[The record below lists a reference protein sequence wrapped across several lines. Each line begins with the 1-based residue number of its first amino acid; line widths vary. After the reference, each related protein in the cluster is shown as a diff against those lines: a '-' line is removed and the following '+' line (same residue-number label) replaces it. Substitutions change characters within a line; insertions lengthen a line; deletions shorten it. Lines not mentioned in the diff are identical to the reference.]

1 MDSRWKTKTIVYKTI
16 RNIFYS
22 VIYKLKNPHN
32 VDILTLDELE
42 SKEINNI
49 IDLAIDLKKELKKG
63 KEKPLLQNKTLAMI
77 FEKPSTRTRVSFETG
92 MFQLGGHALTLSPND
107 LQLSRGES
115 IADTARTL
123 SRYVNVVMARVYDHK
138 SLETFARN
146 SSIPVING
154 LSDSYHPC
162 QILADLMT
170 IKEHKKNLK
179 KIKIAWIGDGNN
191 VCNSLI
197 LGCAKLKI
205 QLSVAIPDGYEP
217 EFDVIKI
224 GKEAEILEVSDNP
237 ETAVQ
242 DADVVMTDTFV
253 SIHNTSSDRVKK
265 FLPKFQVNQALMNK
279 AKKDA
284 IFMHCLPAKRD
295 QEVTSDVIDGSQ
307 SVVWDEA
314 ENRLHVQKALLVHL
328 LGV

>member
-1 MDSRWKTKTIVYKTI
+1 MTKK
-16 RNIFYS
+16 
-22 VIYKLKNPHN
+22 PHN
-32 VDILTLDELE
+32 IDLLTLDELE

-49 IDLAIDLKKELKKG
+49 IDLAIDLKKQQKKG

-115 IADTARTL
+115 IADTAKTL
-123 SRYVNVVMARVYDHK
+123 SRYVNVIMARVYDHK
-138 SLETFARN
+138 LLENLARN

-162 QILADLMT
+162 QILADFMT
-170 IKEHKKNLK
+170 ITEHKKNLK

-205 QLSVAIPDGYEP
+205 QLSVAVPDGYEP
-217 EFDVIKI
+217 EFDIVKI
-224 GKEAEILEVSDNP
+224 GKDAEVLEISDNP
-237 ETAVQ
+237 EAAVK

-253 SIHNTSSDRVKK
+253 SIHNTNSDRVKK
-265 FLPKFQVNQALMNK
+265 FLPKFQVNQSLMNK

>member
-1 MDSRWKTKTIVYKTI
+1 MTHK
-16 RNIFYS
+16 
-22 VIYKLKNPHN
+22 PHN
-32 VDILTLDELE
+32 VDVLTLDELE

-49 IDLAIDLKKELKKG
+49 IDFAIDLKKQQKKG
-63 KEKPLLQNKTLAMI
+63 KEKPLLQNKTLAMM

-92 MFQLGGHALTLSPND
+92 MFQLGGHALTLSSND

-115 IADTARTL
+115 IEDTAKTL
-123 SRYVNVVMARVYDHK
+123 SRYVNVVMARVYEHK
-138 SLETFARN
+138 SLEILAKN

-154 LSDSYHPC
+154 LSDSFHPC
-162 QILADLMT
+162 QILADFMT

-205 QLSVAIPDGYEP
+205 KLSVAVPDGYEP
-217 EFDVIKI
+217 DFDVVKI
-224 GKEAEILEVSDNP
+224 GKDAEILEVTDNP
-237 ETAVQ
+237 EVAVQ
-242 DADVVMTDTFV
+242 YADVVMTDTFV
-253 SIHNTSSDRVKK
+253 SIHNANSDRIKK
-265 FLPKFQVNQALMNK
+265 FLPKFQVNQSLMDK

-284 IFMHCLPAKRD
+284 IFMHCLPAKRE

>member
-1 MDSRWKTKTIVYKTI
+1 MTQK
-16 RNIFYS
+16 
-22 VIYKLKNPHN
+22 PHN
-32 VDILTLDELE
+32 VDVLTLDELE

-49 IDLAIDLKKELKKG
+49 IDLAIDLKKQQRKG
-63 KEKPLLQNKTLAMI
+63 KEKPLLQNKTMAMI

-92 MFQLGGHALTLSPND
+92 IFQLGGHALTLSPND

-115 IADTARTL
+115 IEDTAKTL
-123 SRYVNVVMARVYDHK
+123 SRYVNVIMARVYDHK
-138 SLETFARN
+138 SLETLAKN
-146 SSIPVING
+146 ASIPVING
-154 LSDSYHPC
+154 LSDSFHPC

-197 LGCAKLKI
+197 LGCTKLKI
-205 QLSVAIPDGYEP
+205 KLSVAVPDGYEP
-217 EFDVIKI
+217 DLEVAKI
-224 GKEAEILEVSDNP
+224 GKDAKILEVSDNP
-237 ETAVQ
+237 ELAVK
-242 DADVVMTDTFV
+242 DADVIMTDTFV
-253 SIHNTSSDRVKK
+253 SIHNANPDRIKK
-265 FLPKFQVNQALMNK
+265 FLPKFQVNQSLMNK
-279 AKKDA
+279 SKKDA
-284 IFMHCLPAKRD
+284 IFMHCLPAKRE

-314 ENRLHVQKALLVHL
+314 ENRLHVQKALLVYL

>member
-1 MDSRWKTKTIVYKTI
+1 MTKK
-16 RNIFYS
+16 
-22 VIYKLKNPHN
+22 PHN
-32 VDILTLDELE
+32 IDLLTLDELE

-49 IDLAIDLKKELKKG
+49 IDLAIDLKKQQKKG
-63 KEKPLLQNKTLAMI
+63 NEKPLLQNKTLAMI

-115 IADTARTL
+115 IADTAKTL
-123 SRYVNVVMARVYDHK
+123 SRYVNVIMARVYDHK
-138 SLETFARN
+138 LLENLARN

-162 QILADLMT
+162 QILADFMT

-205 QLSVAIPDGYEP
+205 QLSVAVPDGYEP
-217 EFDVIKI
+217 EFDIVKI
-224 GKEAEILEVSDNP
+224 GKDAEVLEVSDNP
-237 ETAVQ
+237 EAAVK

-253 SIHNTSSDRVKK
+253 SIHNTNSDRVKK
-265 FLPKFQVNQALMNK
+265 FLPKFQVNQSLMNK